1 MLNTYDCS
9 PTPVPERLTAHVSR
23 VVHNIFHPHHI
34 QHRLLA
40 PVVLACHVPEMET
53 VTVMATPELPP
64 GVFPPTD
71 QPRYSGGG
79 YAYSGG
85 YVGGFAGGGGSIGTP
100 MKAVSVDE
108 PLGVLVL
115 APVLI
120 AMIVIGHFRRE
131 R

>member
-71 QPRYSGGG
+71 QPGYSGGG

-85 YVGGFAGGGGSIGTP
+85 YVGGFGGLDAVP
-100 MKAVSVDE
+100 AKAVSVDE
-108 PLGVLVL
+108 PATVLML

-120 AMIVIGHFRRE
+120 AMMLIGHVKRRA
-131 R
+131 